1 MAASQGRS
9 HSKAVVYTKTRE
21 LSFLPT
27 VKLRIFFSRVSLKRM
42 MFCFWVTSGVN
53 FKLAFLEVGLLCPM
67 KMAIK
72 SDRYETHVGCLLPI
86 HRLVHKKNSNDS
98 H

>member
-1 MAASQGRS
+1 
-9 HSKAVVYTKTRE
+9 
-21 LSFLPT
+21 
-27 VKLRIFFSRVSLKRM
+27 

-67 KMAIK
+67 KTAIK
-72 SDRYETHVGCLLPI
+72 SDQYETHVGCLLSI
-86 HRLVHKKNSNDS
+86 YRLVHMKNSNDS